1 MKVSELAAIR
11 GSGGSQG
18 LHKRTRVV
26 HTLPTTTT
34 TTMLRRNVSK
44 SKRIV
49 LGIRREDPKRVW
61 ERRAPLTPSDVAGLL
76 RSNADVDVV
85 VAPCER
91 RVFRGDEYAKAG
103 AVVSADLGGADI
115 VLGIK
120 EVPLDELPAHS
131 RATHLM
137 FSHTH
142 KGQAYNTPLL
152 ARFVG
157 PRAAPHPH
165 LIDYELLQNAAG
177 ERTVGFG
184 WHAGVAGALE
194 ALSAMAHYHLE
205 MGVASPFLC
214 TPRPHS
220 QPSLAHAR
228 KQLRAL
234 GELVAAHGTPAPLGP
249 FVIGVTGSGNV
260 ARGCLAML
268 DELPIQHIPV
278 SALDALVRNP
288 GTDRRKIYVV
298 RPQPSDYFV
307 RTDGGAY
314 SREHYYANPQ
324 AYQSV
329 FHDKVA
335 PYLTLLLHGAGWAPG
350 FPRLMTNAQ
359 LVQALEKAQ
368 TLGGL
373 RGLNVGDISCDI
385 EGGLEFL
392 TRSTTLS
399 SPFYKFHPSLISP
412 SSSSTPNNNNN
423 DKKINPN
430 DPTAHTTKLH
440 TTPTLPPV
448 QLMSV
453 DILPTALP
461 LEASE
466 HFSARL
472 VPYLQA
478 LLDYPSLR
486 TTGLGKEE
494 SRALAEALERA
505 TIARGGKLLENHKW
519 LQPAVDAFH
528 NSRAKASPILASASA
543 SATSTSASIDS
554 DKAKGETA
562 KGETAKG
569 EATKGQ
575 DVKKG
580 SEAPRAKKR
589 ILMLGSGM
597 VAKPAVDM
605 IAGHADVELVIAS
618 NSLPE
623 LQSLVKDH
631 TTVKYRVAD
640 VSDPASYVHLL
651 EESDVV
657 ISLLPVS
664 FHPTVGELCVK
675 HKKHLVTAS
684 YISPAMAALDASA
697 KSADVLL
704 LNEIGLDPGIDH
716 CSAIQ
721 LLASIRSQGLHV
733 KSFTS
738 FCGGLPAPEA
748 SDVPLRYKFS
758 WRPQGVL
765 SAAGN
770 GARFLLNGELKT
782 IPGHSLL
789 ASSFPSIPLT
799 PSFALEGLPNRDS
812 LTYQSTYTLPPPP
825 ALRTLLRGTL
835 RYPGFASLMGSFQAL
850 GLLDSASH
858 ITLQQGWLDLVPAA
872 LNAKYTADLKKSG
885 SKYEVGPRIHD
896 VLPRTA
902 LPDALDALH
911 WLGLVP
917 SSPLINTARW
927 APSANAGMPGLPKG
941 SKEGSGTTPLDAFAA
956 LLAHKLAYAPGE
968 RDMVVLSHEIVA
980 SSSPSHISEE
990 GKGNEKE
997 SIFTSSLIAYGD
1009 AHSSAMSRT
1018 VGLPVAIAALRVA
1031 SGSVPVR
1038 GVAGPVAHES
1048 VWGAVLEGMER
1059 VGLGMVEGRRDVM
1072 VGRGEQTVEGVLS
1085 AGGEGEGSG
1094 RMEFGGRERVQEGV
1108 AWK

>member
-1 MKVSELAAIR
+1 
-11 GSGGSQG
+11 
-18 LHKRTRVV
+18 
-26 HTLPTTTT
+26 
-34 TTMLRRNVSK
+34 MLRRNVSK

-91 RVFRGDEYAKAG
+91 RVFRGDEYVKAG

-120 EVPLDELPAHS
+120 EVPLDELPPKS
-131 RATHLM
+131 SATHLM

-157 PRAAPHPH
+157 PNPAPHPH

-228 KQLRAL
+228 KQLRDL
-234 GELVAAHGTPAPLGP
+234 GQLVAAHGTPAPLGP
-249 FVIGVTGSGNV
+249 FIIGVTGSGNV

-324 AYQSV
+324 AYKSV

-399 SPFYKFHPSLISP
+399 SPFYKVHPSSP
-412 SSSSTPNNNNN
+412 TSTSTTSTTSNLNGPE
-423 DKKINPN
+423 
-430 DPTAHTTKLH
+430 TTTKLH

-472 VPYLQA
+472 LPYLQA

-486 TTGLGKEE
+486 TTGLVASTSASSSTSTSVSKNKDGSGKEDG
-494 SRALAEALERA
+494 RALAEALERA
-505 TIARGGKLLENHKW
+505 TIARGGKLMEKHKW
-519 LQPAVDAFH
+519 LQPAVDTFYAQ
-528 NSRAKASPILASASA
+528 SRATSSA
-543 SATSTSASIDS
+543 SATSAAPAESNL
-554 DKAKGETA
+554 AKGETA
-562 KGETAKG
+562 KGESV
-569 EATKGQ
+569 KGQ
-575 DVKKG
+575 DTKKG
-580 SEAPRAKKR
+580 SEGEAPRTKKR

-605 IAGHADVELVIAS
+605 IAGHTDVELVIAS

-631 TTVKYRVAD
+631 ATVKYRVAD

-721 LLASIRSQGLHV
+721 LLASIRSQGLHI

-850 GLLDSASH
+850 GLLDSTH
-858 ITLQQGWLDLVPAA
+858 ITLKGKGWADLVPAA
-872 LNAKYTADLKKSG
+872 LHAKYTAANSNAGLGMKSG
-885 SKYEVGPRIHD
+885 SRHNEIGPRIHD
-896 VLPRTA
+896 VLPRAA

-911 WLGLVP
+911 WLGLIP
-917 SSPLINTARW
+917 SSPLINTSRW
-927 APSANAGMPGLPKG
+927 APSANAGMPALPKG

-968 RDMVVLSHEIVA
+968 RDMVVLSHEIIA
-980 SSSPSHISEE
+980 SASPSASHSHIS
-990 GKGNEKE
+990 GDSQKSNERGRAQDTE
-997 SIFTSSLIAYGD
+997 SVFTSSLIAYGD

-1031 SGSVPVR
+1031 AGHVPVR

-1059 VGLGMVEGRRDVM
+1059 VGLGMVEGRRDLVM
-1072 VGRGEQTVEGVLS
+1072 VNGWMEVWRVLTQAGSKPGVS
-1085 AGGEGEGSG
+1085 VGGEGRLFS
-1094 RMEFGGRERVQEGV
+1094 
-1108 AWK
+1108 

>member
-1 MKVSELAAIR
+1 
-11 GSGGSQG
+11 
-18 LHKRTRVV
+18 
-26 HTLPTTTT
+26 
-34 TTMLRRNVSK
+34 MLRRNVSK

-76 RSNADVDVV
+76 RLNADVDVV

-157 PRAAPHPH
+157 PAPAPHPH

-249 FVIGVTGSGNV
+249 FIIGVTGSGNV

-288 GTDRRKIYVV
+288 DTDRRK
-298 RPQPSDYFV
+298 PSDYFV

-399 SPFYKFHPSLISP
+399 SPFYKVHPSSP
-412 SSSSTPNNNNN
+412 SSSSS
-423 DKKINPN
+423 
-430 DPTAHTTKLH
+430 PTTSTDLNGPETTTKLH
-440 TTPTLPPV
+440 TTPTLPAV

-472 VPYLQA
+472 LPYIQA

-486 TTGLGKEE
+486 TTGLSLSPSTTSRSTSTSVSNGKDGKEE
-494 SRALAEALERA
+494 SRELAEALERA
-505 TIARGGKLLENHKW
+505 TIARGGKLMENHKW
-519 LQPAVDAFH
+519 LQPAVDAFYAQA
-528 NSRAKASPILASASA
+528 RATSSASA
-543 SATSTSASIDS
+543 SATSTAAPTESNL
-554 DKAKGETA
+554 AKRETA

-569 EATKGQ
+569 ESVKGQ
-575 DVKKG
+575 DTKKG
-580 SEAPRAKKR
+580 SEGEAPRAKKR

-748 SDVPLRYKFS
+748 SNVPLRYKFS

-770 GARFLLNGELKT
+770 GARFLLNSELKT

-799 PSFALEGLPNRDS
+799 PAFALEGLPNRDS

-850 GLLDSASH
+850 GLLDSTSH
-858 ITLQQGWLDLVPAA
+858 ITLQNGWEGLVPAA
-872 LNAKYTADLKKSG
+872 LHAKYTAADAKKSG

-896 VLPRTA
+896 VLPRAA

-911 WLGLVP
+911 WLGLIP
-917 SSPLINTARW
+917 SSPLINTSRW
-927 APSANAGMPGLPKG
+927 ARSANAGMPALPKG

-968 RDMVVLSHEIVA
+968 RDMVVLSHEIIA
-980 SSSPSHISEE
+980 SSSPSASPPPSASQIS
-990 GKGNEKE
+990 NENNGDNLKKE
-997 SIFTSSLIAYGD
+997 SVFTSSLIAYGD

-1031 SGSVPVR
+1031 AGRVPVR

-1059 VGLGMVEGRRDVM
+1059 VGLGMVEGRRDV
-1072 VGRGEQTVEGVLS
+1072 VGRGEQTVEGVLAS
-1085 AGGEGEGSG
+1085 GGEKGESGS